1 MLALQTR
8 GQIAGIQGVRLLKV
22 LGLSEALQRAVPLNQ
37 VALDLSLGADDVDL
51 DALKDIGVAALVTTA
66 SAAQASKA
74 VGLPAIHSLLNPA
87 VVAPGDVI
95 RVTPETEQ
103 IRVLFRRAANSN
115 FLFVTERCNS
125 RCLMCSQPPRDD
137 DDSWRLTEIKRLL
150 PLIDRDIPFLGVTGG
165 EPTLLEG
172 GLADL
177 IDVCALH
184 LPSTRLHVLTNGRK
198 FEDRAFVDCMA
209 RGVGRVTWAI
219 PLYADIASRH
229 DYVVQAPGAFTATL
243 NGIYNLAERGHR
255 IEIRFVIH
263 AQTLPRI
270 GRFTEFLYRNMPF
283 VDHVALMG
291 LEPMGYAKLN
301 RDLLWVDPVDYAD
314 RLTQAAHYLH
324 DRGMTVSIYNVP
336 LCVLP
341 KAAWRLARRS
351 ISDWKQTYA
360 PECDGCD
367 LREECSG
374 FFMSM
379 GSQWRSRGIKAY
391 RGEKA
396 I

>member
-1 MLALQTR
+1 MLSLQTR
-8 GQIAGIQGVRLLKV
+8 GRIAGFQSVRLLKV
-22 LGLSEALQRAVPLNQ
+22 LGLSEALQRAVPLTH
-37 VALDLSLGADDVDL
+37 VALDLPSGADDVDL

-66 SAAQASKA
+66 SAAQAAKA
-74 VGLPAIHSLLNPA
+74 VGLPAIHSLSNAA
-87 VVAPGDVI
+87 VVATGDVI
-95 RVTPETEQ
+95 RVVPETEQ
-103 IRVLFRRAANSN
+103 VRVLYRRGANSN

-137 DDSWRLTEIKRLL
+137 NDSWRLTEIKRLV
-150 PLIDRDIPFLGVTGG
+150 PLIDRDTPFLGITGG

-184 LPSTRLHVLTNGRK
+184 LPSTRLHILTNGRK
-198 FEDRAFVDCMA
+198 FENRSFVNGMA
-209 RGVGRVTWAI
+209 GGVGRVTWAI
-219 PLYADIASRH
+219 PLYADVASRH
-229 DYVVQAPGAFTATL
+229 DYVVQARGAFEATL

-255 IEIRFVIH
+255 IEVRFVMH

-270 GRFTEFLYRNMPF
+270 EGFVEFLYRNMPF

-314 RLTQAAHYLH
+314 RLTRAAYYLH

-341 KAAWRLARRS
+341 RAAWRLARRS

-360 PECDGCD
+360 AECDGCD

-391 RGEKA
+391 RAEEA
-396 I
+396 L